1 MPAYLITLPHFSV
14 SSAMSLPKSAG
25 VIGIGTEPSSAI
37 RAAPAALLSRCRC
50 SGGFLYT
57 FVRMKTL
64 ATKMFTIIGSWSD
77 GFSSSVS
84 LRGGQLAYPRA
95 GFFIILLQKP
105 NTRAKALFAVVPK
118 KRGGSATGYSSLV
131 SLYPFPSNPRFSSL
145 TSSRG
150 EDTPHTAQRRA
161 PLRHRCLSRVLY
173 RRSKRTCG

>member
-1 MPAYLITLPHFSV
+1 MNLA
-14 SSAMSLPKSAG
+14 KSAG

-64 ATKMFTIIGSWSD
+64 ATKMFTIIGSWSECSYQGSLY

-131 SLYPFPSNPRFSSL
+131 SLYPFPSNPRFSSP

-150 EDTPHTAQRRA
+150 EDAPHTAQRRA